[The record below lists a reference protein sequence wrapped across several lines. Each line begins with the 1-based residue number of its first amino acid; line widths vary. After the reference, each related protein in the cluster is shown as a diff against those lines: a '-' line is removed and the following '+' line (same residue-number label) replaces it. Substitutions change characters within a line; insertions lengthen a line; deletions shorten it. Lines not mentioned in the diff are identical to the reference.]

1 MLRKV
6 DTFSREARVKKI
18 LMIAFH
24 FPPSVGSSGIQRTL
38 RFVQHLPTLG
48 WEPLVLTAHARAYE
62 DLSEHM
68 LADVPAGTVVH
79 RAMAFDTARHFQIG
93 GRYLGWMARPDRW
106 ASWKY
111 FAIQKGLKLI
121 EALKPDVIWSTY
133 PIATAHVIASALHRK
148 TGIPWIA
155 DFRDPMA
162 QPGYPSD
169 PRTWRSY
176 LAIEADA
183 LAQARFCVFTTPSAA
198 RAYQALYPA
207 SVSRI
212 RVVENGYDEE
222 SFVSAARTVHCPQ
235 RAPAQAGPLVL
246 LHSGIVYPMERD
258 PRHFFVALAR
268 LQQEGQLSPI
278 DLRIRFRAAV
288 HETLLRQLAIDHGV
302 QDFIELCPAIPYRE
316 ALAEMMSV
324 DALLVMQASNCNA
337 QIPAKIY
344 EYLRAGKPILALTDP
359 AGDTAG
365 VVRAAGLDT
374 MVRLDSADD
383 IARLLPV
390 LIQNWRQGQGSL
402 PLASAVQ
409 QASRFGRSQGLAALL
424 GQASTV
430 NRPSFSV

>member
-1 MLRKV
+1 MLRKI
-6 DTFSREARVKKI
+6 DTFSRETRVKKI

-24 FPPSVGSSGIQRTL
+24 FPPFVGSSGIQRTL

-48 WEPLVLTAHARAYE
+48 WEPLVLTVHARAYE
-62 DLSEHM
+62 ELSEHM

-79 RAMAFDTARHFQIG
+79 RAMAFDTSRHFQIR

-106 ASWKY
+106 VSWKY
-111 FAIQKGLKLI
+111 FAIRKGLKLI
-121 EALKPDVIWSTY
+121 EAFKPDVIWSTY
-133 PIATAHVIASALHRK
+133 PIATAHVIASTLHRK

-169 PRTWRSY
+169 LRTWRSY

-183 LAQARFCVFTTPSAA
+183 VAQARFSVFTTPSAA
-198 RAYQALYPA
+198 RAYQELYPA
-207 SVSRI
+207 SASRI
-212 RVVENGYDEE
+212 KVVENGYDEE
-222 SFVSAARTVHCPQ
+222 SFLSAASTVHCPP
-235 RAPAQAGPLVL
+235 RAPEEAGPLVL
-246 LHSGIVYPMERD
+246 LHSGIVYPKERD
-258 PRHFFVALAR
+258 PTHFFVALAR
-268 LQQEGQLSPI
+268 LQQKGQLNPS

-288 HETLLRQLAIDHGV
+288 HETLLRQLAIDHGIG
-302 QDFIELCPAIPYRE
+302 DFIEVCPAIPYRE
-316 ALAEMMSV
+316 ALAEMMNV

-365 VVRAAGLDT
+365 VVRAAGLDSV
-374 MVRLDSADD
+374 VRLDSADD
-383 IARLLPV
+383 IVRLLPA

-424 GQASTV
+424 EQV
-430 NRPSFSV
+430 NIVKLPDFLI